1 MDQIGLR
8 FPGAAVSRKR
18 KQEKIDSILE
28 WLATFHFSS
37 RAILLQVMGLERE
50 KDGYFK
56 SLRESFYI
64 KEMMYPT
71 YHKPIIMLGDYG
83 YVLARERHV
92 AMLHYKRRANSINMS
107 NIRHDLA
114 VQSAILRSGISLE
127 QVTPER
133 LIERNRLKTPDA
145 IYDVDGISHALEVE
159 LHAKSERDIF
169 IAFLDHGRAWQ
180 AKEYQRVRYLFR
192 EPWQR
197 DYYERL
203 FRRPEWP
210 RYEYVKEKR
219 MHIVDRDR
227 PTVKPSEYKGLLD
240 VFSFEL
246 DSLAID

>member
-1 MDQIGLR
+1 MEQIGLR

-133 LIERNRLKTPDA
+133 LIEMGCSIGPFTGRVVDAMLKAKAHPELAYRAVLGLT
-145 IYDVDGISHALEVE
+145 ALQ
-159 LHAKSERDIF
+159 KKY
-169 IAFLDHGRAWQ
+169 G
-180 AKEYQRVRYLFR
+180 K
-192 EPWQR
+192 
-197 DYYERL
+197 ERL
-203 FRRPEWP
+203 EKASCVAWHYNAPDRRFIDNLLRHHRENQELPLSRQSEQHSMTSPEHENLRGP
-210 RYEYVKEKR
+210 GYY
-219 MHIVDRDR
+219 H
-227 PTVKPSEYKGLLD
+227 
-240 VFSFEL
+240 
-246 DSLAID
+246 